1 MVWCFEDED
10 KITLNRKM
18 LDPKWVRDNPEELR
32 SAAVKK
38 GIEPGIVDDF
48 ICLDSEYRQ
57 LLQSVEGLRSDLRV
71 QSKQLGKLSPEER
84 EPALANQREK
94 KKHLKDLEKQQ
105 AILQERVRSAALL
118 LPMPPAIDVPEG
130 KDDQDNV
137 VIDQWGEVP
146 SFSFPPLSHDELA
159 ERLGW
164 LDIKRGVKLAGS
176 RNYLLLGELAKLERA
191 VLNLALD
198 HMIEKG
204 FEFVGVPSL
213 VKRSCMEGTGYF
225 PGGEEQAYIV
235 DRDGLVLTGTSE
247 VPLTSIH
254 SDEIL
259 QEESLPLRRVAV
271 SPCFR
276 REAGTYGKDT
286 KGLYRVH
293 QFWKVEQVVIGPND
307 ITWSFDEHERMLG
320 HATSL
325 MQKLELP
332 YRVVNVCGGDLGQG
346 QVQKYD
352 IETWMP
358 SRNDFGET
366 HSASRFYDFQT
377 RRLNIRY
384 RKVEDNK
391 PHYCHSLNN
400 TVIASPRVLIAL
412 LENHQLEGLKVRIP
426 SALQPYMQGRK
437 VIG

>member
-1 MVWCFEDED
+1 
-10 KITLNRKM
+10 M
-18 LDPKWVRDNPEELR
+18 LDPKWVRENPEELR
-32 SAAVKK
+32 SAATRK
-38 GIEPGIVDDF
+38 GIDPNLVDDF
-48 ICLDSEYRQ
+48 ISLDLKYRQ
-57 LLQSVEGLRSDLRV
+57 LLQNVEGLRSDLKIE
-71 QSKQLGKLSPEER
+71 SKKLGKLSPEER
-84 EPALANQREK
+84 EPALEAHREK
-94 KKHLKDLEKQQ
+94 KNHLKDLEKEQ
-105 AILQERVRSAALL
+105 ALLQERVQGVALL
-118 LPMPPAIDVPEG
+118 LPMPPAADVPDGE
-130 KDDQDNV
+130 DDHDNV

-146 SFSFPPLSHDELA
+146 SFSFSPLSHEDLA

-164 LDIKRGVKLAGS
+164 LDIKRGVKLSGS
-176 RNYLLLGELAKLERA
+176 RNYLLMGELANLERA

-198 HMIEKG
+198 HMLDKG

-213 VKRSCMEGTGYF
+213 VKRACMEGTGYF
-225 PGGEEQAYIV
+225 PGGEEQAYMSE
-235 DRDGLVLTGTSE
+235 RDGLVLTGTSE

-254 SDEIL
+254 SGEIL
-259 QEESLPLRRVAV
+259 QKKVLPIRRVAV

-293 QFWKVEQVVIGPND
+293 QFWKVEQVVIGPAD
-307 ITWSFDEHERMLG
+307 IDWSLSEHEKMLG

-332 YRVVNVCGGDLGQG
+332 YRVVNVCTGDLGQG

-358 SRNDFGET
+358 SRNSFGET

-384 RKVEDNK
+384 RDSSDNK
-391 PHYCHSLNN
+391 PSYCHSLNN

-426 SALQPYMQGRK
+426 SALQPYMQGK
-437 VIG
+437 KIIG